1 VVIISYV
8 RSGGKGIGFV
18 DDPNRV
24 NVTHTRCRR
33 EMIVIG
39 DLEHLKHYA
48 HNRIFARMERAFRR
62 DGVIEDLTADSLAA
76 MLAVAAADADAPAD
90 HEPGV
95 DGDSERDPE
104 TETEADSAPASLP
117 PDPATK
123 PQQLMFD
130 F

>member
-1 VVIISYV
+1 IISYV
-8 RSGGKGIGFV
+8 RSGGKSIGFV

-33 EMIVIG
+33 EMVVIG

-48 HNRIFARMERAFRR
+48 QNRIFARMERAFRR

-76 MLAVAAADADAPAD
+76 MLADAAADADAPAGL
-90 HEPGV
+90 EPGV
-95 DGDSERDPE
+95 DGDSERDS
-104 TETEADSAPASLP
+104 ETEADSVPASPLP
-117 PDPATK
+117 SPAAK

>member
-1 VVIISYV
+1 
-8 RSGGKGIGFV
+8 
-18 DDPNRV
+18 
-24 NVTHTRCRR
+24 
-33 EMIVIG
+33 MIVIG